1 MKISNNW
8 LSKFIKTDISLELKS
23 EILTDLGLEVEGLSY
38 FEQVKGSFEGI
49 VVGEVLKCFKHPN
62 ADRLKI
68 TLVNVGESD
77 PIQIICGAKN
87 VKKGLKVPVAL
98 INTKLYNSDG
108 DEFLIKKN
116 KIRGEISN
124 GMICSEKELN
134 IGESDQ
140 GILELNNNLKPGTKC
155 SKIFECKKDN
165 IFEIGLTPNRTD
177 AMSHFGVARD
187 LKAGLIQRG
196 INFEWFIPSTEKFLL
211 DSTQRTINININ
223 NKKVKKY
230 YGLTISNLNVSES
243 NNEIKSKLLS
253 IGINPK
259 NNIVDITNYVLH
271 ELGQPLHAFDADKI
285 KGDISIK
292 TLNKTTSFLT
302 LEGNEINLDPDDL
315 VIYDDEKPLCL
326 AGIIGGKNSS
336 ISSTTKN
343 IFLESALFNPI
354 SIRKSSKKHNINS
367 DSSYRFERGV
377 DPEITIFALKRTAL
391 LIKEFCGGEI
401 TSEIQEYS
409 EPIEKRETIFL
420 NFEKINQVI
429 GHKIKKDNLIKIINS
444 LEIEIVSVVEDGFSV
459 NVPSYRVDVT
469 RECDV
474 IEEILRVYGFKNI
487 KTNKKLKSIYPKQLN
502 TKSKYELNKIIK
514 DQLVSFGFNEII
526 NNSLSNPKY
535 SDFSKNLTEINKVKI
550 LNPLGIELSEMRCT
564 LLFSCLEV
572 ISYNL
577 KRQQNNLKL
586 FESGNKYRLNSNK
599 EHIQKK
605 NTSIALTGYDTQE
618 SWNSRS
624 KENDFFNLKGIIESV
639 LRKYGLTNWDE
650 SNEVPDYFS
659 EGITIL
665 KNKKKI
671 VEFGLVKKEISHS
684 FSINLHVF
692 YAEFDNDMLIDVY
705 NDFEFKVKNIS
716 KFPTSKRDFSLL
728 LDNSVTFK
736 EIKKLAFRLDN
747 KILKKVTLFDV
758 YKGKDLPKN
767 KKSYGISFFFNSK
780 GKTLTDIQIDKI
792 MDKFKKEFHLNL
804 NAELR

>member
-1 MKISNNW
+1 
-8 LSKFIKTDISLELKS
+8 
-23 EILTDLGLEVEGLSY
+23 
-38 FEQVKGSFEGI
+38 
-49 VVGEVLKCFKHPN
+49 
-62 ADRLKI
+62 
-68 TLVNVGESD
+68 
-77 PIQIICGAKN
+77 
-87 VKKGLKVPVAL
+87 
-98 INTKLYNSDG
+98 
-108 DEFLIKKN
+108 
-116 KIRGEISN
+116 
-124 GMICSEKELN
+124 MICSEKELN
-134 IGESDQ
+134 IGESNQ

-177 AMSHFGVARD
+177 AMCHFGVARD

-196 INFEWFIPSTEKFLL
+196 INFEWFTPSTEKFLL
-211 DSTQRTINININ
+211 DNTQRTINININ
-223 NKKVKKY
+223 NKKVEKY

-292 TLNKTTSFLT
+292 TLNKTSSFLT

-315 VIYDDEKPLCL
+315 VICDDEKPLCL

-409 EPIEKRETIFL
+409 EPIEKRESIFL

-444 LEIEIVSVVEDGFSV
+444 LEIEIVSVVDDGFSV

-692 YAEFDNDMLIDVY
+692 YAEFDNDLLIDVY